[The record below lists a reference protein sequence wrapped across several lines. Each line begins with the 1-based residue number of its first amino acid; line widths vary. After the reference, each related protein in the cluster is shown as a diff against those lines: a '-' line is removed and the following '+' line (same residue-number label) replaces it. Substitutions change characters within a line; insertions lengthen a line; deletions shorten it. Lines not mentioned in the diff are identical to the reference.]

1 MFGKR
6 STRRLLRC
14 IIVALFVTTA
24 TSIAG
29 AQMVNVVAPNIEA
42 MRLAI
47 EDLTATYGDTRYPDG
62 AKYLKRLDALVAS
75 FPDGQPTDQQQ
86 WKQLADLRREALVDN
101 HPLLDFEK
109 LLFLRRDPGKHGL
122 PVNHKCN
129 TGIPPS
135 GYGSK
140 LMTLSPPRSGGKLE
154 TLYQPENDSYV
165 GESDLHFDGR
175 RLLFTMTDRGR
186 WHLWELTLGEQG
198 KPVGPPRRITPEADN
213 VDFFDGCYLPDGGI
227 MLASTA
233 SFTAVPC
240 WHGKERAC
248 SIYRIESDG
257 SGLRQIC
264 FDQDLDLHP
273 AVMPSGQVMFSR
285 WDYTGIMHIYL
296 RPLMAMNPD
305 GTGQRALY
313 GTNSYWPNSLYFPR
327 GIPDKPNMIVAIASG
342 YHGVPRM
349 GDLVLI
355 DTTRGDRSVEGIVQ
369 RIPGRGQPV
378 VPYIKDAAVDD
389 HWPKMLHP
397 YPLSDKYF
405 LVAGQTN
412 KQARW
417 RIYLV
422 DVFDNMIPLVS
433 REDADLFE
441 PIPLRATKIPPVIPQ
456 RIDPSQNDAIVYLH
470 NIYAG
475 PGLEGVPRGAV
486 KRLRVIAYNF
496 GYPGLAGPD
505 KIGCGGPWEVMRI
518 LGTVPVSEDGSTAFT
533 VPARTPIALQPLDDR
548 GAALQLMRSWFTPQ
562 PGEVVSCVGCHE
574 PSRSAPLTRFET
586 AAVGVPVPLTP
597 WKGPARGFDF
607 AREIQPVLDKYCV
620 RCHDGQE
627 DVPLDLRDDSFRP
640 DYNGRPLTKLGSNRL
655 DPTLRDLFGGGR
667 FKYTAAY
674 EALVPYI
681 RRVNVEDEV
690 NLLVPGEYHAD
701 TSELIQRLRAGHHSV
716 PIDDDAL
723 DRLITWIDL
732 NGPCHG
738 SWTDAAPVP
747 GGAVKR
753 RLELARLY
761 GGLSDDLEKEAQ
773 KLAEENRP
781 PVEPVK
787 WKPQVEIPQVTVP
800 GWPMTHEETVKL
812 QAALGETSL
821 DVTLEDSTTLRL
833 RHIPAGRFAITDPMT
848 GERVVRTV
856 DRPFWFAE
864 AEITAEQLRLFD
876 PDHQNGRFTKRYAGR
891 DGPGISLEGANL
903 PAVRVSHET
912 ATAFCRWLSEK
923 TGRRFALPTVAQWQ
937 WSAVTGRNRGYSYG
951 SVETDFS
958 KYENLADLSL
968 ALPPG
973 TTGGLES
980 NISAHFGAGI
990 LASAVFGSNIV
1001 CDARYD
1007 DRYIATA
1014 PIKSFAPS
1022 VWGLYDMHGNVAEWT
1037 ATSAGGDRYIVC
1049 GGSWCDRPALAHAGR
1064 TVDYPQWQRM
1074 HNVGFRVVCE
1084 E

>member
-1 MFGKR
+1 MAGIGSKSR
-6 STRRLLRC
+6 YV
-14 IIVALFVTTA
+14 II
-24 TSIAG
+24 SIALAVLPFTTVT
-29 AQMVNVVAPNIEA
+29 AQNFVAPNIEA

-47 EDLTATYGDTRYPDG
+47 EDLIATHGDAEYPG
-62 AKYLKRLDALVAS
+62 GVEYLKRLDAIVAS
-75 FPDGQPTDQQQ
+75 FPEGKPTNPGQ
-86 WKQLADLRREALVDN
+86 WKQLFDLRREALVNN
-101 HPLLDFEK
+101 HPLLNFEK
-109 LLFLRRDPGKHGL
+109 LLYLKRNPGKHGL

-129 TGIPPS
+129 TGIPPT
-135 GYGSK
+135 GYGSE
-140 LMTLSPPRSGGKLE
+140 LQTISPPRTDGRIE
-154 TLYQPENDSYV
+154 TLFKPKGDRYV
-165 GESDLHFDGR
+165 GESDLHFDGD
-175 RLLFTMTDRGR
+175 RLMFTMTEGSR
-186 WHLWELTLGEQG
+186 WHLWEMPLDENG
-198 KPVGPPRRITPEADN
+198 KQAESLRRITPDEES

-248 SIYRIESDG
+248 SIYRIEGDG

-273 AVMPSGQVMFSR
+273 AVMESGQVMFSR

-313 GTNSYWPNSLYFPR
+313 GTNSYWPNSLFYPR
-327 GIPDKPNMIVAIASG
+327 RIPGHPNLIVAIASG

-349 GDLVLI
+349 GDMVLI
-355 DTTRGDRSVEGIVQ
+355 DTTRGDRSVNGIVQ
-369 RIPGRGQPV
+369 RIPGRGKPV
-378 VPYIKDAAVDD
+378 IPYIKDAAVND

-405 LVAGQTN
+405 LVAGQIN
-412 KQARW
+412 KNARW

-422 DVFDNMIPLVS
+422 DVFDNMIPIVS
-433 REDADLFE
+433 RDDADLFE
-441 PIPLRATKIPPVIPQ
+441 PIPLRATKKPPAIPQ
-456 RIDPSQNDAIVYLH
+456 RIDPAQNEATVYLH

-518 LGTVPVSEDGSTAFT
+518 LGTVPVSEDGSCAFT

-574 PSRSAPLTRFET
+574 QSRSAPLTRFEQ
-586 AAVGVPVPLTP
+586 AAVQIPVPLTP
-597 WKGPARGFDF
+597 WKGPARGSGFE
-607 AREIQPVLDKYCV
+607 RETKPVLAKSCGA
-620 RCHDGQE
+620 CHDGRD
-627 DVPLDLRDDSFRP
+627 DVPLDLRDDSFQP
-640 DYNGRPLTKLGSNRL
+640 DYKGRPLTKLGSTRL
-655 DPTLRDLFGGGR
+655 HPEHVKRFGGGR

-690 NLLVPGEYHAD
+690 NLLTPGEYHAD
-701 TSELIQRLRAGHHSV
+701 TSELIQRLRVGHRGKLV
-716 PIDDDAL
+716 DDDAL

-747 GGAVKR
+747 DGAVER

-761 GGLSDDLEKEAQ
+761 GGLSDDLEEEATR
-773 KLAEENRP
+773 A
-781 PVEPVK
+781 
-787 WKPQVEIPQVTVP
+787 T
-800 GWPMTHEETVKL
+800 T
-812 QAALGETSL
+812 AALPDQPRRLTPVGQTIYEGEDWPFSAREAIIRQKAHGDTKL
-821 DVTLEDSTTLRL
+821 EVTLDDSTTLRL
-833 RHIPAGRFAITDPMT
+833 RRIPAGRFVIDNPMT
-848 GERVVRTV
+848 RRDAFHEIEQ
-856 DRPFWFAE
+856 PFWIAE
-864 AEITAEQLRLFD
+864 TEITADQLRLFD
-876 PDHQNGRFTKRYAGR
+876 PDHHNGRFTKRYVGR
-891 DGPGISLEGANL
+891 DGPGLPLEGTGL

-923 TGRRFALPTVAQWQ
+923 TGRRFSLPTVAQWQ
-937 WSAVTGRNRGYSYG
+937 WSAVAGSNTGYGYG
-951 SVETDFS
+951 AAETDFS
-958 KYENLADLSL
+958 KHENLADLSL

-1001 CDARYD
+1001 CDARYND
-1007 DRYIATA
+1007 GYVATS
-1014 PIKSFAPS
+1014 PIRTFAPNR
-1022 VWGLYDMHGNVAEWT
+1022 WGLYDMGGNISEWT
-1037 ATSAGGDRYIVC
+1037 ATSKGNGRYIAC
-1049 GGSWCDRPALAHAGR
+1049 GGSWCDRPALSHAGR
-1064 TVDYPQWQRM
+1064 TVDYPSWQRV
-1074 HNVGFRVVCE
+1074 HNVGFRVICE